1 MHNLCIPG
9 TVAIFFR
16 RVVHAVSTLSTLSI
30 AQQYHALQ
38 GNPKPE
44 LTAAGESQQPPKA
57 GETTLFSIEIAQ
69 KWAQAWSQVA
79 PLEEQ
84 LTRGTKHSSAFAS
97 FSSTTAVGLSL
108 PWLNSRWSLSPK
120 TDRIAETTVAHPE
133 VNDTY
138 PSPEANKPA
147 PSNPGGQRHR
157 DPHMND
163 DVIHQLMYNPTLY
176 DPVRKPR
183 FPIVLCH
190 GRVQPLNP
198 YRMILTHAQRP
209 LRV

>member
-38 GNPKPE
+38 GTPKPE
-44 LTAAGESQQPPKA
+44 NTVLGESQPPPKT
-57 GETTLFSIEIAQ
+57 GETTLFSSEIAQ
-69 KWAQAWSQVA
+69 KWIRAWSQVA

-84 LTRGTKHSSAFAS
+84 LTRGTKYSSTFAN

-108 PWLNSRWSLSPK
+108 PWLNSRWSLPPK
-120 TDRIAETTVAHPE
+120 AERIVETTVPHTE
-133 VNDTY
+133 VNDTS
-138 PSPEANKPA
+138 PSPEANKSASP
-147 PSNPGGQRHR
+147 NPGGQRHR

-163 DVIHQLMYNPTLY
+163 DVIHQLMYNPALY
-176 DPVRKPR
+176 DPLRKPR

-190 GRVQPLNP
+190 GRVQPL
-198 YRMILTHAQRP
+198 THAA
-209 LRV
+209 